1 MIMLST
7 TQVTHI
13 NNILEKIKP
22 TDEFEVMFNN
32 YKSDNKLSII
42 KFMDILK
49 YLKYRSINEKLELK
63 HEVTLDVIFD
73 YDPPINIY
81 RVSINGIKNI
91 NDFLNLVHQRSNHIL
106 FSILLSQS
114 EFVKNENFTYIKK
127 QRDLSNV
134 IDVDNYD
141 IRIRKSNEIP
151 LTEKDLKNII
161 NTGFNSS
168 NKFNF
173 RFKNRLTLDI
183 INDANHKLSIDL
195 TTIQFNANVN
205 NIMSAPK
212 GYEIEIDYSVK
223 NEKKNPNI
231 SKTIFQE
238 IENIKKIIEGTD
250 ILISKDEMNS
260 VLDAYKKVVSINDPT
275 NHSLYSMQ
283 PISADVQH
291 VVDRIPNFYSVTD
304 KADGEKYQ
312 LFIYNKT
319 IYLISNNLAVKK
331 TKYKSELSNTILEG
345 ELIYLADV
353 KKYIFMGFDCLYYN
367 NKDVR
372 DEILLKNRLEQLNK
386 VCKDI
391 NKDIYIIKDFNDTF
405 SLEAEEKHYKNEITT
420 FYNNLEKQ
428 IDKIKQNE
436 IYFHPKLFL
445 FPTGGSYSEVYLY
458 AYLIWDYYS
467 KSKMSYKL
475 DGIIFTGLEQKY
487 SKDKKEHKYPIYKY
501 KPPTTNSID
510 VYISYQ
516 RNLEK
521 NTYAEIYDNSVGNH
535 NNQIYRIA
543 NFFVGD
549 LIGNKEVPVP
559 FMKEEQ
565 NHEAY
570 FPLINGE
577 VRDQDGNYVQ
587 DNTVIEIVYN
597 NDQSIPHQYRWT
609 ILRTR
614 WDKTDYV
621 FKYQKK
627 YGNFKD
633 VAIKTW
639 KSIKDA
645 VTFDEIK
652 NLSNTNTYNM
662 QQKALQQRLN
672 AVVIT
677 TDRQQDIYYQ
687 KQTNLIKKM
696 REYHNWVK
704 SIIIYAYCGQFKEF
718 GSTQTKRTSILDI
731 GCGRGG
737 DILKWYHAK
746 VGEYVGIDVDY
757 HGIYSSTNGAIARY
771 NETKKKFPNFGKF
784 IWIQADPSVLL
795 QSTYQENKLSNMTS
809 ENKQLIDKTFTKN
822 KKFDC
827 ISSMFALHYLF
838 GSKDSTNNLAEN
850 INNHLKVGG
859 CAIFTLFDAKLVMDK
874 LGDKDTFT
882 TYYTD
887 DDGARKKLFEIVK
900 KFDGKLE
907 DKEGLPIDVH
917 LAWIMQENKYETEY
931 LVTPKLLNKVM
942 EKAGCRLV
950 ETDLFLNLYN
960 INQHY
965 FTQVI
970 EHEENPKNYKFY
982 KKVAA
987 FFEEL
992 KGIDKES
999 KVFSFLNRYYIYQKY
1014 I

>member
-1 MIMLST
+1 MIMLSSS
-7 TQVTHI
+7 QISQINHI
-13 NNILEKIKP
+13 LDKNKVN
-22 TDEFEVMFNN
+22 DEFEVMFNN

-49 YLKYRSINEKLELK
+49 YLKYRSVNENLELK
-63 HEVTLDVIFD
+63 HEIILDVIFD
-73 YDPPINIY
+73 YEPNNFY

-91 NDFLNLVHQRSNHIL
+91 NDFLNLVHQRSNHVL
-106 FSILLSQS
+106 FSILLTQS
-114 EFVKNENFTYIKK
+114 EFIKNENFIYIRK
-127 QRDLSNV
+127 QRETNNV
-134 IDVDNYD
+134 IDIDNYD
-141 IRIRKSNEIP
+141 IRIRKSTETP
-151 LTEKDLKNII
+151 LTDKDFKTLI
-161 NTGFNSS
+161 NMGLNSS
-168 NKFNF
+168 NKFSF
-173 RFKNRLTLDI
+173 RYKNRLALDI
-183 INDANHKLSIDL
+183 INDDDHKLSIDL
-195 TTIQFNANVN
+195 TIIQFNSNVN
-205 NIMSAPK
+205 NILTSPK

-223 NEKKNPNI
+223 NDKKNTNI
-231 SKTIFQE
+231 SKMIIKE

-250 ILISKDEMNS
+250 ILINKDESKS
-260 VLDAYKKVVSINDPT
+260 VLEAYKKLVAINEVL
-275 NHSLYSMQ
+275 NNSLYSMQ
-283 PISADVQH
+283 PISTEVQH
-291 VVDRIPNFYSVTD
+291 VVDKIPNFYSVTD

-312 LFIYNKT
+312 LFIYNKSV
-319 IYLISNNLAVKK
+319 YLISNNLAIKK
-331 TKYKSELSNTILEG
+331 TKYKSELTNSILEG
-345 ELIYLADV
+345 ELIYVIDK

-367 NKDVR
+367 NKDMR
-372 DEILLKNRLEQLNK
+372 DEPILKNRLDKLNK
-386 VCKDI
+386 ICKDI
-391 NKDIYIIKDFNDTF
+391 NKDIYIIPEF
-405 SLEAEEKHYKNEITT
+405 SDIFSMENQEKYYKNQIES

-445 FPTGGSYSEVYLY
+445 FPTGGNQSEVYLY
-458 AYLIWDYYS
+458 AYLVWDYYS

-487 SKDKKEHKYPIYKY
+487 SRDKKEHKYPIYKY

-510 VYISYQ
+510 VYLSYQ

-521 NTYAEIYDNSVGNH
+521 NTFSDIYDNSIGSH

-577 VRDQDGNYVQ
+577 VRDQDGNYIQ
-587 DNTVIEIVYN
+587 DNTVVEIVYN
-597 NDQSIPHQYRWT
+597 NDQGIPHPYRWI

-614 WDKTDYV
+614 WDKTEDVYK
-621 FKYQKK
+621 FQKK

-639 KSIKDA
+639 KSIKEA

-652 NLSNTNTYNM
+652 NLSNPNTFNM
-662 QQKALQQRLN
+662 QQKLLQQRLN
-672 AVVIT
+672 ATIIT
-677 TDRQQDIYYQ
+677 SERQQDIYYQ
-687 KQTNLIKKM
+687 KQTNLCKKL
-696 REYHNWVK
+696 REYHNWIK
-704 SIIIYAYCGQFKEF
+704 SIIIYAYCSPIKEF
-718 GSTQTKRTSILDI
+718 NSNQVKRTSVLDI

-737 DILKWYHAK
+737 DILKWYHAR

-757 HGIYSSTNGAIARY
+757 YGIYSSTNGAISRY
-771 NETKKKFPNFGKF
+771 NEFKKKFPDFGKVQ
-784 IWIQADPSVLL
+784 WIQADPSALL
-795 QSTYQENKLSNMTS
+795 EPTYQENKLPNMTS
-809 ENKQLIDKTFTKN
+809 ENKQIIDKVFTKN

-827 ISSMFALHYLF
+827 ISSMFAIHYLF
-838 GSKDSTNNLAEN
+838 DSKESTNNLVEN
-850 INNHLKVGG
+850 INKHLKTGG
-859 CAIFTLFDAKLVMDK
+859 YLFFTLFDAKLIMDK
-874 LGDKDTFT
+874 FGDKDTFT

-887 DDGARKKLFEIVK
+887 DDGTRKKLFEIIK
-900 KFDGKLE
+900 KFDNKLE
-907 DKEGLPIDVH
+907 DKEGLAIDVH
-917 LAWIMQENKYETEY
+917 LAWFMQENKYETEY
-931 LVTPKLLNKVM
+931 LVTPNLLNKVM
-942 EKAGCRLV
+942 GKANCRLV
-950 ETDLFLNLYN
+950 ETDLFANLYT
-960 INQHY
+960 INQQY

-982 KKVAA
+982 KKVAS

-999 KVFSFLNRYYIYQKY
+999 KIFSFLNRYYVYQK